1 MPSMLKGENVLCISS
16 IDWDFIWQGHQQIMS
31 MLAAKGSNVLFIENT
46 GARRPT
52 FRDVPRLRQRIRNW
66 WRGTKGFRRERE
78 NLFVYSPLLLP
89 FPYSRIARWI
99 NRFIVLRAVRRWM
112 SAMGIQ
118 HPLVWTFLPTAL
130 ALDLIKA
137 VEPSLVVYYCIDDIA
152 ASSPGARR
160 IRRTEDRLFREAD
173 LVFVTSEQ
181 LRERVR
187 RFRDQVDVF
196 PFAVDFG
203 RFEAARLSG
212 DDIPADLKA
221 IPRPLVGYVGGLH
234 RWVDQELVAGA
245 ARRLPAVSF
254 VFIGPPQCD
263 VSTLE
268 RERTVHL
275 LGARSHDQL
284 PGYIKGFDVGIVPY
298 ASSDYTANVYPTKLN
313 EYLAMGIPVVATG
326 LPEITRFNEAHGDIV
341 AIADDA
347 DAFATEVQNAIQQRE
362 AAHVEKRITVA
373 RENSWDRRLEGMAGL
388 IGSALAARRTHQ
400 ESWDASLRRLYRG
413 ASTRAFRIAA
423 YVTVLYLLAFY
434 TPLLWVVAE
443 PLRVV
448 DTPRPADA
456 IVVFAGGAGESATA
470 GGGYQERVRQAVDL
484 YDAGYAPRLIFST
497 GFVYA
502 FREAEIMRGLAI
514 DLGVP
519 ADSIVLE
526 ERAASTYENVIFVR
540 DIARRFASRR
550 VLLVSSPYHMRRAL
564 LTWRRQVPDI
574 EVVATPAPGSQ
585 YYSHGRGASLQ
596 QFRGIAWEYA
606 AIVAYWW
613 RGWL

>member
-1 MPSMLKGENVLCISS
+1 MLKGENVLCISS

-31 MLAAKGSNVLFIENT
+31 MLAAQGSNVLFIENT
-46 GARRPT
+46 GARRPK
-52 FRDVPRLRQRIRNW
+52 FRDVPRLRRRIQNW

-99 NRFIVLRAVRRWM
+99 NRFIILRAVRRWM

-130 ALDLIKA
+130 ALDLTKA

-152 ASSPGARR
+152 ASSPGARG

-173 LVFVTSEQ
+173 LVFVTSER

-187 RFRDQVDVF
+187 RLREQVDVF
-196 PFAVDFG
+196 PFGVDYG
-203 RFEAARLSG
+203 RFEAVRLSS
-212 DDIPADLKA
+212 DDTPADLSA
-221 IPRPLVGYVGGLH
+221 MSRPIVGYVGGLH
-234 RWVDQELVAGA
+234 RWVDQDLVAGA
-245 ARRLPAVSF
+245 ARRLPAASF
-254 VFIGPPQCD
+254 VLIGPPQCD
-263 VSTLE
+263 ISTLE
-268 RERTVHL
+268 REPNVHL

-284 PGYIKGFDVGIVPY
+284 PGYIKAFDVGVVPY
-298 ASSDYTANVYPTKLN
+298 AFSDYTANVYPTKLN

-326 LPEITRFNEAHGDIV
+326 LAEIQRFNHAHGDVV

-347 DAFATEVQNAIQQRE
+347 DAFATEVQRAIQQRDD
-362 AAHVEKRITVA
+362 AQVQKRIDVA
-373 RENSWDRRLEGMAGL
+373 RGNSWDARLDAMAGL
-388 IGSALAARRTHQ
+388 IMNALAARQVHRP
-400 ESWDASLRRLYRG
+400 SWDSSLRRLYRAARTRTLRTAAIVT
-413 ASTRAFRIAA
+413 AS
-423 YVTVLYLLAFY
+423 YLLVFY
-434 TPLLWVVAE
+434 SPLLWVVAE

-448 DTPRPADA
+448 ETPRSADA

-502 FREAEIMRGLAI
+502 FREAEVMRGLAL
-514 DLGVP
+514 DLGVS
-519 ADSIVLE
+519 AESIILE
-526 ERAASTYENVIFVR
+526 DRAASTYENVVFSR
-540 DIARRFASRR
+540 DIARQHDVRR

-564 LTWRRQVPDI
+564 WTWREQVPDI
-574 EVVATPAPGSQ
+574 EVVATPVPGSQ
-585 YYSHGRGASLQ
+585 YYSHGYGANIQ

-606 AIVAYWW
+606 AILYYWSK
-613 RGWL
+613 GWL

>member
-1 MPSMLKGENVLCISS
+1 MLKGENVLCISS
-16 IDWDFIWQGHQQIMS
+16 IDWDFIWQGHQQIMET
-31 MLAAKGSNVLFIENT
+31 LAAQGNNVLFIENT

-52 FRDVPRLRQRIRNW
+52 FRDGPRLRQRIRNW
-66 WRGTKGFRRERE
+66 WRGTKGFRQERE

-99 NRFIVLRAVRRWM
+99 NRFIVVRAVRRWM

-118 HPLVWTFLPTAL
+118 RPLVWTFLPTPL

-137 VEPSLVVYYCIDDIA
+137 VKPDLVVYYCIDDIA
-152 ASSPGARR
+152 ASSSGARR
-160 IRRTEDRLFREAD
+160 IRRTEDQLFREAD
-173 LVFVTSEQ
+173 LVFVTSER

-187 RFRDQVDVF
+187 RFRAQADVF

-203 RFEAARLSG
+203 RFEAARISG
-212 DDIPADLKA
+212 DDIPADLKS
-221 IPRPLVGYVGGLH
+221 IPRPVVGYVGGLH
-234 RWVDQELVAGA
+234 QWVDQELVAGT
-245 ARRLPAVSF
+245 ARRLPDMTF
-254 VFIGPPQCD
+254 VFIGPSQCD

-268 RERTVHL
+268 REPTVRL
-275 LGARSHDQL
+275 LGARSHDEL

-298 ASSDYTANVYPTKLN
+298 KFSDYTANVYPTKLN

-326 LPEITRFNEAHGDIV
+326 LPEIRRFNQAHGDVV
-341 AIADDA
+341 AVANDPDE
-347 DAFATEVQNAIQQRE
+347 FAKQLQSAIQQRDTVQ
-362 AAHVEKRITVA
+362 VEKRISVA

-388 IGSALAARRTHQ
+388 IESALAARRAYQ
-400 ESWDASLRRLYRG
+400 EKWDTSLRGLYRA
-413 ASTRAFRIAA
+413 ASTRALRAVAIAA
-423 YVTVLYLLAFY
+423 GLYLLAFH

-448 DTPRPADA
+448 EIPRDADA

-484 YDAGYAPRLIFST
+484 YEAGYAPRLIFST

-502 FREAEIMRGLAI
+502 FREAEIMSSLAI

-519 ADSIVLE
+519 AEAIILE
-526 ERAASTYENVIFVR
+526 EQAGSTYENVIFVR
-540 DIARRFASRR
+540 DIARSLGSRR
-550 VLLVSSPYHMRRAL
+550 VLLVSSSYHMRRAL
-564 LTWRRQVPDI
+564 LTWREQVPDI
-574 EVVATPAPGSQ
+574 EVVATPVPGSQ
-585 YYSHGRGASLQ
+585 YYSHGYGANIQ

-606 AIVAYWW
+606 AILYYWSK
-613 RGWL
+613 GWL